1 MRILLI
7 YPILDCQP
15 VAPVGI
21 ASLATQLN
29 KAGHKVKLIIINN
42 ELGYPLDPKRI
53 YRDLCK
59 FSADIIAF
67 SSVNSQYEV
76 VIKIADYLRSKI
88 NIPVIYGGPCP
99 TVMPEKCLRN
109 KSIDFVCVGEGEEA
123 FIEFLDKYKN
133 GKNYFDIPNIWFKQ
147 NGKMIKNPVRPPM
160 DIKNLYPIDFSV
172 FEEMKKILK
181 CRDGWF
187 DYSLIRGCPFNC
199 SHCQSAYIHKIYKNK
214 YYVRH
219 APIDIVIDNLK
230 EIIAKYKGSI
240 DFFNFNDD
248 TFNLNKKYLSEFCDK
263 YKKYIFK
270 KHGIK
275 FNVLCRV
282 DLFDEETCKKL
293 KEAGVRIVKFGVES
307 GSPRI
312 RKQILNRNIKDKTI
326 INAFRICDKYKV
338 ETWAFNMIGLPTE
351 TRKNLYST
359 FKLNSIIKPDN
370 FWLSIYYP
378 IEKTELYEFCS
389 RNKLIKYNML
399 KELRNYRT
407 DSPIVSKHFEKGEIQ
422 TIYKIAGWIL
432 NLYAFP
438 RHKDKFGKLI
448 KKVFN
453 LKKDGAKNESMD
465 KFINDSNKKLDKSLN
480 TPYYNQRF
488 KHIAIKITNNAHV

>member
-1 MRILLI
+1 MKILLI

-29 KAGHKVKLIIINN
+29 KAGHQVKLIIINN
-42 ELGYPLDPKRI
+42 ELGYPLDLKRI
-53 YRDLCK
+53 YDDSCR

-76 VIKIADYLRSKI
+76 VIKISKYLKNKLKTPI
-88 NIPVIYGGPCP
+88 IYGGPCP
-99 TVMPEKCLRN
+99 TVMPEKCLKN

-123 FIEFLDKYKN
+123 LIEFLDKYKN
-133 GKNYFDIPNIWFKQ
+133 GDNYFDVQNIWAKK
-147 NGKMIKNPVRPPM
+147 NGKIIENPPRPLK
-160 DIKNLYPIDFSV
+160 DIRNLYPLDFSV

-219 APIDIVIDNLK
+219 APINTVIDNLK
-230 EIIAKYKGSI
+230 DIIAKYKDNI

-248 TFNLNKKYLSEFCDK
+248 TFNLNKNYLSEFCDE
-263 YKKYIFK
+263 YKKHIFD
-270 KHGIK
+270 KHRIR

-282 DLFDEETCKKL
+282 DIFDEEICKKL

-307 GSPRI
+307 GSPRV

-326 INAFRICDKYKV
+326 VNAFKICDKYKV

-351 TRKNLYST
+351 TRGDLQKT
-359 FKLNSIIKPDN
+359 FKLNSVLKPDN

-378 IEKTELYEFCS
+378 IEKTELYEFCLK
-389 RNKLIKYNML
+389 NKLIKYDML

-407 DSPIVSKHFEKGEIQ
+407 DSPIVSKHFKKGEIQ
-422 TIYKIAGWIL
+422 AIYRIAGWIL
-432 NLYAFP
+432 NSYAFP
-438 RHKDKFGKLI
+438 KHKNIFKKLI
-448 KKVFN
+448 KEVLN
-453 LKKDGAKNESMD
+453 LKKNRVKNELID
-465 KFINDSNKKLDKSLN
+465 KFISDSNKELDKILDA
-480 TPYYNQRF
+480 PYYSQKF
-488 KHIAIKITNNAHV
+488 KHIAIKIINNNHV

>member
-1 MRILLI
+1 MRVLFIH
-7 YPILDCQP
+7 PILDCQP

-29 KAGHKVKLIIINN
+29 KAGHWVKLIIINN
-42 ELGYPLDPKRI
+42 ELGYPLDFKRI
-53 YRDLCK
+53 YADLRL

-76 VIKIADYLRSKI
+76 VIKIAKYLKNKVKI
-88 NIPVIYGGPCP
+88 PTIYGGPCP
-99 TVMPEKCLRN
+99 TVMPEKCIRN

-123 FIEFLDKYKN
+123 FIEFLDRYKN
-133 GKNYFDIPNIWFKQ
+133 GNGYINIPNIWSKQ
-147 NGKMIKNPVRPPM
+147 NGKIIKNPPRPLVDM
-160 DIKNLYPIDFSV
+160 ATLYPIDFGV
-172 FEEMKKILK
+172 FKEMKKILK

-214 YYVRH
+214 YHVRY
-219 APIDIVIDNLK
+219 APINRVIDNLK
-230 EIIAKYKGSI
+230 DIIAEYKENI

-263 YKKYIFK
+263 YKKHIFN
-270 KHGIK
+270 KHKIR

-282 DLFDEETCKKL
+282 DIFDEEICKKL

-307 GSPRI
+307 GSPRV
-312 RKQILNRNIKDKTI
+312 RKQILNRNIENKTI
-326 INAFRICDKYKV
+326 VNAFKICDKYKV

-351 TRKNLYST
+351 TKEDLRRT
-359 FKLNSIIKPDN
+359 FKLNSILKPDN

-378 IEKTELYEFCS
+378 IEKTGLYEFCS
-389 RNKLIKYNML
+389 KNKLIKYNML

-407 DSPIVSKHFEKGEIQ
+407 DSPIVSQHFKKGEIQ
-422 TIYKIAGWIL
+422 IIYKIAGWLI
-432 NLYAFP
+432 NFYAFP
-438 RHKDKFGKLI
+438 KYKNIFRKLI
-448 KKVFN
+448 KKVFSLREN
-453 LKKDGAKNESMD
+453 RVKNELID
-465 KFINDSNKKLDKSLN
+465 EFINDTNKKLDKSLSV
-480 TPYYNQRF
+480 PYYSQRF
-488 KHIAIKITNNAHV
+488 KHIAIKITR